1 MTRYLKLSLVLLLAL
16 GASFRASGQELSFAT
31 AAEARKVLGVS
42 DAFVA
47 RMSPFDRAARMKT
60 DRDVPEAEYLAFA
73 ATAAAEWRP
82 DEMKALQAAFDQ
94 IRPALAQLSLPL
106 PRKVSVIK
114 TSGREEG
121 NAAYTR
127 EGAVIL
133 PSDVIASSA
142 GDLPRL
148 LAHELFH
155 IASRQHPKLAEAL
168 YDTIGFRRCGEVQIP
183 LEFTSRKITNP
194 DAPRNDYCINLELG
208 AERVHAIPF
217 LYSRT
222 PKYDVARGGEFFN
235 YLQLAFLVVEP
246 GRDGA
251 SPRVVSGE
259 SGPRLAG
266 MREVFGF
273 FEQVGRNT
281 DYVIHP
287 EEILA
292 DNFALLVLGARDV
305 PSPEILSRMRDVLA
319 KNASKGASR

>member
-1 MTRYLKLSLVLLLAL
+1 
-16 GASFRASGQELSFAT
+16 
-31 AAEARKVLGVS
+31 
-42 DAFVA
+42 
-47 RMSPFDRAARMKT
+47 MSPFDRAARMQT
-60 DRDVPEAEYLAFA
+60 DREVSESEYLAFA
-73 ATAAAEWRP
+73 ASAAAEWAP
-82 DEMKALQAAFDQ
+82 AEKKSVQTAFDEV
-94 IRPALAQLSLPL
+94 RPALTQLSLPL
-106 PRKVSVIK
+106 PQRISVIK
-114 TSGREEG
+114 TSGLEEG

-133 PSDVIASSA
+133 PRDVIASSE

-155 IASRQHPKLAEAL
+155 IASRQHPQLAETL

-183 LEFTSRKITNP
+183 PEFASRKITNP
-194 DAPRNDYCINLELG
+194 DAPRNDYCINLDLG
-208 AERVHAIPF
+208 AERIHAIPF
-217 LYSRT
+217 LYSRS

-259 SGPRLAG
+259 SGPRLAQ
-266 MREVFGF
+266 MREVSGF

-292 DNFALLVLGARDV
+292 DNFALLVLAARDV
-305 PSPEILSRMRDVLA
+305 RSPEILSRMRDALA
-319 KNASKGASR
+319 NNASKGARR